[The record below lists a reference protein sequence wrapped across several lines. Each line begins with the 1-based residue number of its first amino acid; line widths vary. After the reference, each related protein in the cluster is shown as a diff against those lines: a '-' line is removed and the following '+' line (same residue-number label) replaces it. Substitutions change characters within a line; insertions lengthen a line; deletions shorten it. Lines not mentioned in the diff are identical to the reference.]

1 MSASYDDN
9 LPTAV
14 ASFMAEVPKEDHTLT
29 HANVAP
35 YAAKVHARKGAYVF
49 NRAHLSKKVYQALA
63 EKIASPKPL
72 NDNPLGEADL
82 ALEDALFEAAQNHI
96 DWLQEALGLRSL
108 NPVTRHKHKRGWG
121 DVTRLLINSHRFQV
135 DDGPIR
141 KSPASLPPLSDADE
155 DSLLSFPR

>member
-14 ASFMAEVPKEDHTLT
+14 ASFMAEVPKEDHALT

-49 NRAHLSKKVYQALA
+49 NRAHLSKKVYQAVA
-63 EKIASPKPL
+63 EKL
-72 NDNPLGEADL
+72 VFNDNLLGKADQ
-82 ALEDALFEAAQNHI
+82 ALEDALFEAARAHI
-96 DWLQEALGLRSL
+96 DWLQEALGTRSM
-108 NPVTRHKHKRGWG
+108 NPIRHEHKRGWG

-155 DSLLSFPR
+155 DSLLPFPR